1 MRERERLSFVHSFK
15 NFVNLQTLRDANVTE
30 IKAIAAFQHAHLL
43 GVGITTRHFRN
54 GTELPAIIH
63 DPNYDFYFQEVRKL
77 KHEVTIK
84 QVRDEKII
92 DCQKLSKF

>member
-1 MRERERLSFVHSFK
+1 MRERKRHSFVHSFN
-15 NFVNLQTLRDANVTE
+15 NFVYLQALQDANVDE

-63 DPNYDFYFQEVRKL
+63 DPYYDFFFQEVRQL

-84 QVRDEKII
+84 QVRDEKI
-92 DCQKLSKF
+92 DSQKLSKF